1 MVRISS
7 GHGGL
12 KLVAIVFCAAVVLL
26 ATTTGYSQ
34 RPGECS
40 RTAHATQAME
50 LVDRA
55 PAYSTRSGWTYG
67 TSIAT
72 IPQGARM
79 QICEERTVGFFGAKQ
94 RWLRIR
100 WDGKE
105 GWSLGEHVKEGQL
118 QLFRRL
124 RAFLI
129 PNAYA
134 QAAPPTTGLHL
145 SDPLVTGSFI
155 SILLGMLAKNI
166 FDLFIKVEAVLSK
179 KIVLRVFLPLVV
191 SPIAFLSFIKSAD
204 FTIQD
209 ELGMLVVFL
218 FAFQNGFFW
227 QDILAKPPA
236 GK

>member
-7 GHGGL
+7 GQGGL
-12 KLVAIVFCAAVVLL
+12 KLVAIVFCASFVLL

-40 RTAHATQAME
+40 RTAQATRAME
-50 LVDRA
+50 LVDR
-55 PAYSTRSGWTYG
+55 PPTYSTRSGWTYG

-72 IPQGARM
+72 IPQGARI
-79 QICEERTVGFFGAKQ
+79 QVCEDRTVGFFGSKQ
-94 RWLRIR
+94 KWLRIR

-105 GWSLGEHVKEGQL
+105 GWSLGEHVKEGHL
-118 QLFRRL
+118 HLFRRL
-124 RAFLI
+124 QAILI
-129 PNAYA
+129 PSAYA
-134 QAAPPTTGLHL
+134 ETVPTSGLHL
-145 SDPLVTGSFI
+145 SDPLVTGSFV

-166 FDLFIKVEAVLSK
+166 FDLFIKVEAVLSL
-179 KIVLRVFLPLVV
+179 KILLRIFLPLVV
-191 SPIAFLSFIKSAD
+191 SPIAFLAFIKTAD

-209 ELGMLVVFL
+209 EVGMLVLFL